1 MVDIM
6 NAQIEQRINDYAK
19 ANKTNRAKL
28 LEFVQSLIDEVPKG
42 KQEKPA
48 GRKPTTD
55 ALSCREAMA
64 KLRQEGWKP
73 EGFTALQL
81 AEHINTAHYVA
92 SNALSWLAENEGSV
106 YIAGTASKPAGQRG
120 KAPKL
125 WKWRA

>member
-1 MVDIM
+1 M
-6 NAQIEQRINDYAK
+6 NAQIEQRINEYAK

-28 LEFVQSLIDEVPKG
+28 LEFVQSLIDEMPVR
-42 KQEKPA
+42 QDKPA
-48 GRKPTTD
+48 GRKPTID

-64 KLRQEGWKP
+64 KLRQEVWKP

-106 YIAGTASKPAGQRG
+106 YVAGTASKPAGQRG

-125 WKWRA
+125 WMWKD

>member
-1 MVDIM
+1 M
-6 NAQIEQRINDYAK
+6 NIEQRINEYAK

-28 LEFVQSLIDEVPKG
+28 LEFVQSLIDEAVSNIPSKG
-42 KQEKPA
+42 DKPA
-48 GRKPTTD
+48 GRKPTTES
-55 ALSCREAMA
+55 LSCREAMA

-120 KAPKL
+120 KAPNL